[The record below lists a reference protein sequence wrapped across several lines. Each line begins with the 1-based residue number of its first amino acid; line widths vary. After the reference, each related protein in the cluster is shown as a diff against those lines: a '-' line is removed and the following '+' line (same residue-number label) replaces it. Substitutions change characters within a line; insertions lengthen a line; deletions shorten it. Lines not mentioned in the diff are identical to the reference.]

1 LLGAVSVLFNPAAG
15 VAMVDAA
22 IKDVIVKVGRKAE
35 LLKSNAIGT
44 SANRVAQPKRRGRGL
59 RKPGAAAVVVGD
71 GLAMGVRAGVNGEV
85 ATASAPGNAL
95 QGTQTQRQLDAV

>member
-1 LLGAVSVLFNPAAG
+1 
-15 VAMVDAA
+15 MVDAA
-22 IKDVIVKVGRKAE
+22 IKDVMVKIGRGAD

-44 SANRVAQPKRRGRGL
+44 SANLVARPKRRWTGW
-59 RKPGAAAVVVGD
+59 RKPGAAAVVVGE
-71 GLAMGVRAGVNGEV
+71 GLAMGVRAGGNGEV